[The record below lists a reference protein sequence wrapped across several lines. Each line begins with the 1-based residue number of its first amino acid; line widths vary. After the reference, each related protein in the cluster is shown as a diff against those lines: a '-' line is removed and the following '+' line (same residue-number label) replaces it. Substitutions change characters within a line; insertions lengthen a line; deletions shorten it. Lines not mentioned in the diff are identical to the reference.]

1 MTAPTGT
8 GSLSRTDRGFDPD
21 VLRERYRAERDKRL
35 RPDGIGQYQ
44 APIGD
49 FSRYVDDPYAPPLN
63 REPLTDEVNVVVI
76 GGGIGGL
83 LVGARLRQA
92 GLKRIRIVDKAGDFG
107 GTWYW
112 NRYPGAQCDIESYI
126 YLPLLEETGYIP
138 SEKYAHGPEILE
150 YLQSLGRT
158 YDLYA
163 DACFQTEITELR
175 WDEADWRWV
184 VKTDRD
190 DEMRARFVVSSS
202 GPLSRP
208 KLPGIPGIDDYAGH
222 TFHSSRWDY
231 AYTGGDTSGGLT
243 GLAGQRVGII
253 GTGASAVQCIPR
265 LAEGAGHLYVFQR
278 NPSSISERGNR
289 PTDPEWVE
297 QLKPGWQDERRTNF
311 NVLVTGGQQD
321 ADLVGDSWTD
331 IFRKVAGFFVGM
343 PGEGQTE
350 ESLATLAELADFA
363 KMEEIRR
370 RVDSIVADRATAEA
384 LKPYYKMMCK
394 RPCFSDEYLP
404 TFNRP
409 NVTLVDTDGRGV
421 DRFTKT
427 GVVVDGREYELN
439 CVVFATG
446 FEVGTEFTRRA
457 RYDAIGRDG
466 IRLSSKWENGAATFH
481 GFYTNGFPNM
491 FFLGIT
497 QTGLTIN
504 FPHMLSE
511 QARHLAHVLGQCAE
525 RGATYVEA
533 SIEAEEEWCATMRR
547 LAVANEGYLLE
558 CTPGYVNQEGR
569 PSSANSLLSSQYGE
583 GPEAFFAL
591 LRAWRD
597 DGSMRELDLRCP
609 TS

>member
-1 MTAPTGT
+1 MTAPPTGT
-8 GSLSRTDRGFDPD
+8 QSPKRDDLGFDPD

-35 RPDGIGQYQ
+35 RTEGIGQYR
-44 APIGD
+44 ALTAN
-49 FSRYVDDPYAPPLN
+49 FAHYAEDPYASPVT
-63 REPLTDEVNVVVI
+63 REPLTDEVDVVI
-76 GGGIGGL
+76 IGAGIGGL
-83 LVGARLRQA
+83 LAGARLREA
-92 GLKRIRIVDKAGDFG
+92 GLQRIRIVDTAGDFG

-126 YLPLLEETGYIP
+126 YFPLLEETGFVP

-150 YLQSLGRT
+150 YLQSVGRKYSL
-158 YDLYA
+158 YD
-163 DACFQTEITELR
+163 DACFQTEVTELR

-184 VKTDRD
+184 VKTNRN

-208 KLPGIPGIDDYAGH
+208 KLPGIPGIDEYEGH
-222 TFHSSRWDY
+222 AFHTSRWDY
-231 AYTGGDTSGGLT
+231 AYTGMDLT
-243 GLAGQRVGII
+243 GLADKRVGVI
-253 GTGASAVQCIPR
+253 GTGATAVQCIPA
-265 LAEGAGHLYVFQR
+265 LAEGAEHLYVFQR
-278 NPSSISERGNR
+278 TPSSISVRGNR
-289 PTDPEWVE
+289 PTEPDWAK
-297 QLKPGWQDERRTNF
+297 QLQPGWHAERMTNF

-321 ADLVGDSWTD
+321 VDLVGDGWTD
-331 IFRKVAGFFVGM
+331 IFRKVAGFFAGM
-343 PGEGQTE
+343 AGEGQSDE
-350 ESLATLAELADFA
+350 ELVAQVEIADFA

-370 RVDSIVADRATAEA
+370 RVDSIVEDPATADA

-394 RPCFSDEYLP
+394 RPCFSDVYLP

-421 DRFTKT
+421 ERFTKT
-427 GVVVDGREYELN
+427 GVVVDAKEYELD

-446 FEVGTEFTRRA
+446 FEVGTGFTKRA
-457 RYDAIGRDG
+457 RYDAVGRNG
-466 IRLSSKWENGAATFH
+466 IRLSSKWANGCSTFH
-481 GFYTNGFPNM
+481 GFYTEGFPNM

-504 FPHMLSE
+504 FPHMLD
-511 QARHLAHVLGQCAE
+511 QQTRHIAHVLRQCRDRA
-525 RGATYVEA
+525 ATYVEA
-533 SIEAEEEWCATMRR
+533 SIEAEEDWCATMRR

-583 GPEAFFAL
+583 GPEPFFAL

-597 DGSMRELDLRCP
+597 EGSMKGLELRCGP
-609 TS
+609 C